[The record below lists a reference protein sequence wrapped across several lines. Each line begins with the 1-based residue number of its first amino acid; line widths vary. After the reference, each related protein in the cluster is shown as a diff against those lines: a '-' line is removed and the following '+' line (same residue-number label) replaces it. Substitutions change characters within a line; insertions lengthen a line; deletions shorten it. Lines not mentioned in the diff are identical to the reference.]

1 MIEPLTIREINRLK
15 KFTAAFSRMGEDYI
29 YARIKPGNG
38 LSTAEMISSLRLNGI
53 MFMLVCDG
61 TLNLTVNMDQLS
73 IGTNTLLIVGPAS
86 IVKQDQAALNNLDAH
101 MMFISHHFL
110 HDINFD
116 INLLSSVPLSIEHKP
131 IMQLTEEESGLLVRY
146 LDLIHLNTETNN
158 TPGDEL
164 YAKSISRNILA
175 SIMYQLL
182 AIANRRSKEN
192 EQHRSRS
199 RRITYTHDF
208 LRLVQQYYRKERSV
222 KFYADKLY
230 ISPKYL
236 SLVIKETTGRTAAA
250 VIDDYVIMEAKN
262 LLRFSGKNIQQVAYE
277 LNFTNQSSFGKY
289 FKHLTGMSPSEFIRS

>member
-15 KFTAAFSRMGEDYI
+15 KFTAAFSRLGEDYI
-29 YARIKPGNG
+29 YARIMPGSG
-38 LSTAEMISSLRLNGI
+38 LSTAEMMSSLRLNGI
-53 MFMLVCDG
+53 MLLLVCDG
-61 TLNLTVNMDQLS
+61 NINLTVNMDRFTL
-73 IGTNTLLIVGPAS
+73 GNNTLLLLGPSS
-86 IVKQDQAALNNLDAH
+86 IVKHDDPGLGNLDAH
-101 MMFISHHFL
+101 MMFISHNFL

-116 INLLSSVPLSIEHKP
+116 INLLSTVPVSVEHKP
-131 IMQLTEEESGLLVRY
+131 MIQLTDQESGLLVRY
-146 LDLIHLNTETNN
+146 LDLIHLNTVTNN
-158 TPGDEL
+158 NPGDEL
-164 YAKSISRNILA
+164 YTKSIARNMLA

-182 AIANRRSKEN
+182 AIAQRRSKET

-199 RRITYTHDF
+199 RRVTYTHDF
-208 LRLVQQYYRKERSV
+208 IRLVQNYYRQERSV

-250 VIDDYVIMEAKN
+250 WIDDYVVMEAKN

-289 FKHLTGMSPSEFIRS
+289 FKHLTGMSPSEFIRT